1 MDNLPQVTLTSK
13 NNQSNHEENK
23 NTNISNDI
31 EKFEKLRKSN
41 INNPIIAYY
50 NINSLR
56 NKIHDIRDII
66 SRTLPDEHIS
76 KPSFRYGHSFDSLIL
91 HYTPI

>member
-31 EKFEKLRKSN
+31 EKFENIRKSN

-50 NINSLR
+50 NMQN
-56 NKIHDIRDII
+56 
-66 SRTLPDEHIS
+66 T
-76 KPSFRYGHSFDSLIL
+76 
-91 HYTPI
+91 